1 MVMKCP
7 KPTNRAMIQAKPC
20 LEAYLSFLQD
30 IRQLSPHTAAAARH
44 DISLFIS
51 HLTEAEREDFSGV
64 DSDHIRQFL
73 RQQTA
78 QGKAAKT
85 VARYRSSLV
94 NFFDF
99 LKQAPNCPLEHNP
112 VALVNAPKIG
122 RKLPEVLDVD
132 MVFQLL
138 DIPERTPLERR
149 DKAILELFYSSGLR
163 LSELS
168 HLQWSDLNQAEGLVR
183 LLGKGQKTRVVPVG
197 QKALA
202 ALANWQAECRDMN
215 QSSVDWVFVSNR
227 GDQLKPRSIQARV
240 KHWAQ
245 QQGLWQRVYP
255 HLLRHSFASHMLESS
270 GDLRAVQDMLGHV
283 DLSTTQIYTHLN
295 FQHLA
300 DVYDRSHPR
309 ARKTAKRLPGAD

>member
-1 MVMKCP
+1 
-7 KPTNRAMIQAKPC
+7 MIQIKPC

-30 IRQLSPHTAAAARH
+30 IRQLSPHTVSAARR
-44 DISLFIS
+44 DVTLFIS
-51 HLTEAEREDFSGV
+51 TLAESAREDICAV
-64 DSDHIRQFL
+64 DSDHVRHFL
-73 RQQTA
+73 RQQSA
-78 QGKAAKT
+78 DGKAAKT

-99 LKQAPNCPLEHNP
+99 LVQAPNCPLEHNP
-112 VALVNAPKIG
+112 VTLVNAPKIG

-138 DIPERTPLERR
+138 DIPQRTPLERR
-149 DKAILELFYSSGLR
+149 DKALLELFYSSGLR

-168 HLQWSDLNQAEGLVR
+168 RLQWSDINRPEGLVR

-197 QKALA
+197 RQALKALTS
-202 ALANWQAECRDMN
+202 WQDDCRQMN
-215 QSSVDWVFVSNR
+215 QGSVDWVFVSNR
-227 GDQLKPRSIQARV
+227 GDRLKPRSIQARV

-270 GDLRAVQDMLGHV
+270 GDLRAVQDMLGHA

-300 DVYDRSHPR
+300 EVYDRSHPR
-309 ARKTAKRLPGAD
+309 ARKSSKWIPGAD

>member
-1 MVMKCP
+1 
-7 KPTNRAMIQAKPC
+7 MIQTKPC
-20 LEAYLSFLQD
+20 LEAYLAYLQD
-30 IRQLSPHTAAAARH
+30 IRQLSPHTVKAARRDLLKFINGLPIELRQ
-44 DISLFIS
+44 DISDVS
-51 HLTEAEREDFSGV
+51 
-64 DSDHIRQFL
+64 SDHIRHFL
-73 RQQTA
+73 RQQSA
-78 QGKAAKT
+78 DGMAAKT

-99 LKQAPNCPLEHNP
+99 LKQAPNCPLETNP
-112 VALVNAPKIG
+112 VTLVNAPKIG

-132 MVFQLL
+132 IVFQLL
-138 DIPERTPLERR
+138 DIPVSTPLERR

-168 HLQWSDLNQAEGLVR
+168 RLQWSDLNRAEGLVR

-197 QKALA
+197 QAALKALD
-202 ALANWQAECRDMN
+202 NWQEDCRLIN
-215 QSSVDWVFVSNR
+215 QSTIDWVFVSNR

-245 QQGLWQRVYP
+245 KQGLWQRVYP

-270 GDLRAVQDMLGHV
+270 GDLRAVQDMLGHA

-300 DVYDRSHPR
+300 EVYDRSHPR
-309 ARKTAKRLPGAD
+309 ARKTAKRLPETD

>member
-1 MVMKCP
+1 
-7 KPTNRAMIQAKPC
+7 MIQTKPC
-20 LEAYLSFLQD
+20 LEAYLAYLQD
-30 IRQLSPHTAAAARH
+30 IRQLSPHTVKAARRDLLKFINGLAVELDH
-44 DISLFIS
+44 DIRDVS
-51 HLTEAEREDFSGV
+51 
-64 DSDHIRQFL
+64 SDHIRHFL
-73 RQQTA
+73 RQQSA
-78 QGKAAKT
+78 NGMAAKT

-99 LKQAPNCPLEHNP
+99 LKQAPNCPLENNP
-112 VALVNAPKIG
+112 VTLVNAPKIG

-132 MVFQLL
+132 IVFQLL
-138 DIPERTPLERR
+138 DIPVTTPLERR

-168 HLQWSDLNQAEGLVR
+168 RLQWSDLNRAEGLVR

-197 QKALA
+197 QAALKALD
-202 ALANWQAECRDMN
+202 NWQEDCHLIN
-215 QSSVDWVFVSNR
+215 QSTIDWVFVSNR

-270 GDLRAVQDMLGHV
+270 GDLRAVQDMLGHA

-300 DVYDRSHPR
+300 EVYDRSHPR
-309 ARKTAKRLPGAD
+309 ARKTAKRLPDTD

>member
-1 MVMKCP
+1 
-7 KPTNRAMIQAKPC
+7 MIQAKPC
-20 LEAYLSFLQD
+20 LEAYLSYLQD
-30 IRQLSPHTAAAARH
+30 IRQLSVHSVAAARRDITQFIRSLPVSLSG
-44 DISLFIS
+44 DISQV
-51 HLTEAEREDFSGV
+51 AGDDVRG
-64 DSDHIRQFL
+64 FL
-73 RQQTA
+73 RHQSA

-99 LKQAPNCPLEHNP
+99 LLQAPNCPLTSNP
-112 VALVNAPKIG
+112 VTLVNAPKIG

-132 MVFQLL
+132 TVFKLL
-138 DIPERTPLERR
+138 AIPERTVLERR
-149 DKAILELFYSSGLR
+149 DKALLELFYSSGLR

-168 HLQWSDLNQAEGLVR
+168 RLQWSDINLAEGLVR

-197 QKALA
+197 QA
-202 ALANWQAECRDMN
+202 ALTALTNWRDESYALN
-215 QSSVDWVFVSNR
+215 QSSIDWVFVSNR
-227 GDQLKPRSIQARV
+227 GGQLKPRSIQARV

-245 QQGLWQRVYP
+245 HQGLWQRVYP
-255 HLLRHSFASHMLESS
+255 HLLRHSFASHVLESS

-300 DVYDRSHPR
+300 AVYDRAHPR
-309 ARKTAKRLPGAD
+309 ARRTDKALSGMTKKDNGKH

>member
-1 MVMKCP
+1 
-7 KPTNRAMIQAKPC
+7 MIQVKPC
-20 LEAYLSFLQD
+20 LEAYLDYLQN
-30 IRQLSPHTAAAARH
+30 IRQLSPHSVSAARR
-44 DISLFIS
+44 DISKFIDTLS
-51 HLTEAEREDFSGV
+51 PAAVADISTV
-64 DSDHIRQFL
+64 DSDHVRRFL
-73 RQQTA
+73 RQQSA
-78 QGKAAKT
+78 QGLAAKT
-85 VARYRSSLV
+85 VARYRSSLI

-112 VALVNAPKIG
+112 VTLVNAPKIG

-132 MVFQLL
+132 HIFQLL

-149 DKAILELFYSSGLR
+149 DKALLELFYSSGLR

-168 HLQWSDLNQAEGLVR
+168 RLQWCDISQAEGLVR

-197 QKALA
+197 TA
-202 ALANWQAECRDMN
+202 ALTALTNWQSDSRLMN
-215 QSSVDWVFVSNR
+215 QSAVDWVFVSQR
-227 GDQLKPRSIQARV
+227 GAQLKPRSIQARV

-283 DLSTTQIYTHLN
+283 DLSTTQVYTHLN

-300 DVYDRSHPR
+300 AVYDRTHPR
-309 ARKTAKRLPGAD
+309 AQKKTRHTPNSTTHHTDK